1 MASALASAPTSLLP
15 SAEDAIATQ
24 ASLGAVVN
32 TQVAPPSGE
41 VKMPAVLPRRMALA
55 PANWVPSAE
64 HAMEVQLSDGDAV
77 GLQVAPEL
85 VE

>member
-15 SAEDAIATQ
+15 SAEDAIANQ
-24 ASLGAVVN
+24 VSLGAVVN
-32 TQVAPPSGE
+32 VHVTPPSGE
-41 VKMPAVLPRRMALA
+41 VKMPAVLLRRVALA
-55 PANWVPSAE
+55 PAKRVPSAE

-77 GLQVAPEL
+77 GFQVAPEF